1 MNYVFIVILFVLSL
15 PAYSSSDSDIWTEK
29 FESSELLKDIAKNN
43 YFSPP
48 YESMS
53 DLKYFSKYCNVF
65 FDDIGVS
72 KGYRKI
78 IVRNEYLA
86 FAAGKDSVIG
96 DFIKKS
102 GGPSV
107 FYDYVTREFISLIN
121 FRESPSSL
129 KIAKHIFSEH
139 SHSPQMIK
147 VESQFKKG
155 IEKLSP
161 KIKTKEDA
169 IKYGTLFQSCLLV
182 VPLASAF
189 RETRS
194 FEAGSVLINVIQQIK
209 IQEFNDMKNRIDAL

>member
-107 FYDYVTREFISLIN
+107 FLRLRNKRIYISN
-121 FRESPSSL
+121 
-129 KIAKHIFSEH
+129 
-139 SHSPQMIK
+139 
-147 VESQFKKG
+147 
-155 IEKLSP
+155 
-161 KIKTKEDA
+161 
-169 IKYGTLFQSCLLV
+169 
-182 VPLASAF
+182 
-189 RETRS
+189 
-194 FEAGSVLINVIQQIK
+194 
-209 IQEFNDMKNRIDAL
+209 